1 MKYVMAP
8 MRFAS
13 FFSVGFTPP
22 DCGTRL
28 EGLLLAYFF
37 PREGLPLQGQ
47 RHDRVQHV

>member
-1 MKYVMAP
+1 MQYVMAP
-8 MRFAS
+8 MWCAS

-22 DCGTRL
+22 YRGPRL